1 MAEYCGFSEDGFDT
15 LFITLDKMDKI
26 GLDGVKDELIEEG
39 FDAASVE
46 KYLDIFNQLQ
56 GKTEVADGIDTLVS
70 ILGDKLSPEV
80 ASSMKEIAASVNEC
94 KTADFKL
101 VFDPTLVRGMGYYT
115 GTIFEIAIP
124 EFGGSC
130 GGGGRYDHMV
140 GRFAGHDV
148 PACGFSIGFERI
160 IMLLVEH
167 AFKIPEK
174 STTAFLI
181 DKNLDSDKL
190 SAVIKQANE
199 LRASGQT
206 VLIEKM
212 KKNKKFQKQGLTDSG
227 YTEIKEFY
235 NDTI

>member
-1 MAEYCGFSEDGFDT
+1 
-15 LFITLDKMDKI
+15 
-26 GLDGVKDELIEEG
+26 
-39 FDAASVE
+39 
-46 KYLDIFNQLQ
+46 
-56 GKTEVADGIDTLVS
+56 
-70 ILGDKLSPEV
+70 
-80 ASSMKEIAASVNEC
+80 MKEIAASVNEC

-160 IMLLVEH
+160 IMLLLEH
-167 AFKIPEK
+167 DFKIPEK
-174 STTAFLI
+174 SKTAFLI

-227 YTEIKEFY
+227 YTEIREFY

>member
-1 MAEYCGFSEDGFDT
+1 
-15 LFITLDKMDKI
+15 MDKI

-70 ILGDKLSPEV
+70 ILGDKLEPEV

-160 IMLLVEH
+160 IMLLLEH
-167 AFKIPEK
+167 DFKIPEK
-174 STTAFLI
+174 SKTAFLI
-181 DKNLDSDKL
+181 DKNLDSSKL